1 MSYAFLNELRRGL
14 IQDVSKYISECPD
27 YIKEEFGCCFKE
39 LMEKYNDPSAID
51 ELSSIQKK
59 LYDATGLMLQNIECC
74 LANNAEIHYMEQ
86 QTKAVREDAEVFE
99 REAQELKDQIDARN
113 LKIK

>member
-1 MSYAFLNELRRGL
+1 
-14 IQDVSKYISECPD
+14 
-27 YIKEEFGCCFKE
+27 
-39 LMEKYNDPSAID
+39 
-51 ELSSIQKK
+51 
-59 LYDATGLMLQNIECC
+59 MLQNIECC